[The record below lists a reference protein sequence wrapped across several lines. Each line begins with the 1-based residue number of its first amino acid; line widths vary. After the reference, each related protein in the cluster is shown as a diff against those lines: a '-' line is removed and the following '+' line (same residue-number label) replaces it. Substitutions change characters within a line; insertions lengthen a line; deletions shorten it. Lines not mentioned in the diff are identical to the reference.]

1 MRFCTK
7 ASLRLLVLLCASA
20 CSPTGPGPERTTAP
34 WHGLEQRWGELA
46 SEAGRLRDG
55 WNPQW
60 AEEVRRK
67 AEELK
72 RSLDGWGIPEEERRR
87 RERQLSELLESLRA
101 AEALAKARE
110 GLAGLG
116 DRAGPTLQE
125 ARERVRRAL
134 DALEGSRPLEG
145 PRPFP

>member
-1 MRFCTK
+1 MRSCTK
-7 ASLRLLVLLCASA
+7 ASLELLVLLCASA
-20 CSPTGPGPERTTAP
+20 CAPTAPGPERTTAP
-34 WHGLEQRWGELA
+34 WDGLEQRWGELA
-46 SEAGRLRDG
+46 REAGRLRDG
-55 WNPQW
+55 WNQQW

-72 RSLDGWGIPEEERRR
+72 RSLDGLRIPEEERMR

-110 GLAGLG
+110 SLAGLG

-125 ARERVRRAL
+125 AWARVWRAL
-134 DALEGSRPLEG
+134 EALEGAGPREG
-145 PRPFP
+145 QRPFP